1 MAVCNLFNELSNPSG
16 NFLMFSQYVEDI
28 TCNYTDGDNWK
39 VVPTQFVALNID
51 YSTLKKDNVLNDP
64 NCFVNRVL
72 NGGNDTLNSGIPK
85 YFQNCFENACAY
97 ARKNK
102 TDWNPKISRNL
113 FWNCMF
119 DGKFIT
125 SAKYG
130 SDSGDKKFVPEIV
143 YYGDINMHSYN
154 EHQGM
159 GYGEIY
165 CYIPTDAPKMTC
177 QVVENN
183 DRVFDKT
190 NNSLMLEGYTDQSI
204 ENYVQLYCYND
215 DFLMSFDDDAIA
227 GFNPSNDTKYNINTI
242 VVLYSI
248 FNKLNDN
255 WVPLYTS
262 IPLGIYFAGKFED
275 DGKLSNEVTKHVS
288 TSYGIGTSYGLR
300 LCTRLSATSAGKI
313 INTDIITDDSGYTNI
328 CQLMTAMNANLSQML
343 EISKAAINT
352 TQSYKETL
360 ASIKNNRT
368 NVPYVK
374 DVNGVDCWFVNGRF
388 VSAVNKGL
396 EVSCIN
402 YDESTIQKRLDN
414 LMDTDRTNDYS
425 FIEDPNGT
433 DCSSF
438 TAREAAVEIFD
449 RENFP
454 EMWRFNTITN
464 LWEFI
469 GTDQNG
475 NPWPDSIC
483 EGHTGGT
490 VNFTLPIA
498 DSTEVDRILA
508 QTNQ

>member
-51 YSTLKKDNVLNDP
+51 YSTLKKDYVLNDP

-102 TDWNPKISRNL
+102 TNWNPKISRNL
-113 FWNCMF
+113 FWNSMF

-177 QVVENN
+177 QVIENE
-183 DRVFDKT
+183 DREFDKT
-190 NNSLMLEGYTDQSI
+190 NKSLLLEGYTDQSI
-204 ENYVQLYCYND
+204 ENYVQTYCYND
-215 DFLMSFDDDAIA
+215 DFLMSFDDDTIA
-227 GFNPSNDTKYNINTI
+227 SFNPSNDTKYNINTI

-248 FNKLNDN
+248 FNKLNDT

-275 DGKLSNEVTKHVS
+275 DGKLSNEVIKHVS
-288 TSYGIGTSYGLR
+288 TSYGTGTSYGLR

-328 CQLMTAMNANLSQML
+328 CQLMTAMNANMSQML

-414 LMDTDRTNDYS
+414 LMDNDRTNDYS

-433 DCSSF
+433 DCSPF
-438 TAREAAVEIFD
+438 TAKEAAVEIFD

-454 EMWRFNTITN
+454 EMWHFNVEKNI
-464 LWEFI
+464 WELI
-469 GTDQNG
+469 GKDQNG
-475 NPWPDSIC
+475 NDWPDCIC
-483 EGHTGGT
+483 GGHSDTCD
-490 VNFTLPIA
+490 FELPIA

-508 QTNQ
+508 QTKIQ

>member
-288 TSYGIGTSYGLR
+288 TSYGTGTSYGLR

>member
-39 VVPTQFVALNID
+39 VVPTQFVAFNID
-51 YSTLKKDNVLNDP
+51 YASLKKDHVLNDP
-64 NCFVNRVL
+64 GCFVNRVL

-102 TDWNPKISRNL
+102 INWNPKISRNL

-165 CYIPTDAPKMTC
+165 CYIPTDAPKMNC
-177 QVVENN
+177 QVVENTE
-183 DRVFDKT
+183 REFDTSNK
-190 NNSLMLEGYTDQSI
+190 SALLEGHTNKVI
-204 ENYVQLYCYND
+204 ENYVQAYCYND
-215 DFLMSFDDDAIA
+215 DYLMSFDDDTIA
-227 GFNPSNDTKYNINTI
+227 GFNPSNDNKYNINTI

-248 FNKLNDN
+248 FNKLNDT
-255 WVPLYTS
+255 WVPLYTN
-262 IPLGIYFAGKFED
+262 IPLGIYFAGIFED

-288 TSYGIGTSYGLR
+288 TSYGTGTSYGLR

-414 LMDTDRTNDYS
+414 LMDNDRTNDYS

-433 DCSSF
+433 DCSPF
-438 TAREAAVEIFD
+438 TAKEAAIEIFD

-454 EMWRFNTITN
+454 EMWHFNVEKNI
-464 LWEFI
+464 WEFI
-469 GTDQNG
+469 GKDQNG
-475 NPWPDSIC
+475 NDWPDCIC
-483 EGHTGGT
+483 GGHSDTCD
-490 VNFTLPIA
+490 FELPIA
-498 DSTEVDRILA
+498 DSIEVDKILA
-508 QTNQ
+508 QPPTA